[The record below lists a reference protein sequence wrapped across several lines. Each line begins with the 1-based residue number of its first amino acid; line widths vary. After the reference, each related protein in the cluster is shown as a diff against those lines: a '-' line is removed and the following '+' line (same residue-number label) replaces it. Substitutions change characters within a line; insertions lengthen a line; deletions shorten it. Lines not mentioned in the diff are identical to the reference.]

1 LLELPEAL
9 QLLLLQYEDVDL
21 VTDFLSYYLNN
32 DFTLSPVAEKYL
44 LRKASHRIQRFYV
57 QLLIQK
63 PKPLSAHTL
72 SWLMNAQDDFRKR
85 CLLQHLVIGAPL
97 DGSAKMA
104 DYLYNLNDES
114 FALSCL
120 MLHLQHGFNLTPELE
135 TLISKLSR

>member
-1 LLELPEAL
+1 M
-9 QLLLLQYEDVDL
+9 DL

-32 DFTLSPVAEKYL
+32 GLALSPVAEKYL
-44 LRKASHRIQRFYV
+44 LQKASHRIQHFYM

-63 PKPLSAHTL
+63 PDPLSFHAFN
-72 SWLMNAQDDFRKR
+72 WLTSAPDDFRKR

-120 MLHLQHGFNLTPELE
+120 MLHLQHGFSLTPEL
-135 TLISKLSR
+135 TKLISKLSR